1 LYRFPSHKNP
11 LTAGVIHIKV
21 TSVMEVKVFGYLVD
35 YVRFRSYESV
45 AKVTY
50 YFSQYVFWKWYY

>member
-1 LYRFPSHKNP
+1 
-11 LTAGVIHIKV
+11 AGVIHIKV